1 MGNSPSSINKIN
13 FEDVQHAL
21 NNKEQFML
29 MNTLGESEQDC
40 LIMNTLPASQEEMII
55 NKYLKSYTKD
65 VQIIVYGRNNNDEKI
80 QTKYNQL
87 TSLGFNNVYI
97 YTGGL
102 FEWLL
107 LQDIFGEKEFPTTK
121 KQLDVLKYKPSKR
134 LNVSLLKY

>member
-1 MGNSPSSINKIN
+1 MGNSSSINKIN

-29 MNTLGESEQDC
+29 MNTLGESEQEC

-55 NKYLKSYTKD
+55 NKYLKSYSKD
-65 VQIIVYGRNNNDEKI
+65 IQIIVYGRNNNDEKI

>member
-1 MGNSPSSINKIN
+1 MGNSSSINKIN

-29 MNTLGESEQDC
+29 MNTLGESEQEC

>member
-1 MGNSPSSINKIN
+1 MGNSSSINKIN

-55 NKYLKSYTKD
+55 NKYLNSYTKD
-65 VQIIVYGRNNNDEKI
+65 VQIIVDGRNNNDEKI